1 MSYFAKVV
9 DGIVINVIRADQD
22 FMDNYIDTVPGAWIQ
37 TSYNTSAGVHIDPDT
52 RQPDGG
58 TPLRYNFAGIGFTY
72 DSERDAFIPPKPFA
86 SWLLNQDTCLWGP
99 PIPQPDDDQYY
110 TWNEETQ
117 TWDEVDDN

>member
-52 RQPDGG
+52 RQPDDG

-86 SWLLNQDTCLWGP
+86 SWLLNQDTCLWGA

-110 TWNEETQ
+110 TWNEDTQ
-117 TWDEVDDN
+117 SWVIVNDT

>member
-22 FMDNYIDTVPGAWIQ
+22 FMDNYIDTIPGAWIQ
-37 TSYNTSAGVHIDPDT
+37 TSYNTSGGVHIDPDT

-86 SWLLNQDTCLWGP
+86 SWVLNQDTCLWGP

-110 TWNEETQ
+110 AWNEDTQ
-117 TWDEVDDN
+117 SWVLVE